1 MRTHTVLFWWIR
13 DVVGGSGVGE
23 RGTGTDGAGRGGGG
37 VGRRSTGVR
46 EVSQG
51 NLTDSLRVV
60 LGDCIVNNN

>member
-13 DVVGGSGVGE
+13 DVGGGSGVGE
-23 RGTGTDGAGRGGGG
+23 RGTGTDGAGRG

-51 NLTDSLRVV
+51 SLTDTLYVV
-60 LGDCIVNNN
+60 FGDCIVNDN